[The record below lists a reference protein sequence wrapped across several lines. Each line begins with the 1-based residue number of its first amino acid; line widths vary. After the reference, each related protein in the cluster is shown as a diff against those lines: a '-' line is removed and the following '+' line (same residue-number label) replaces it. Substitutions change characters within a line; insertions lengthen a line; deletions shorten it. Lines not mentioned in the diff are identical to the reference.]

1 MGRAVL
7 ALLSYIFV
15 SAALKISD
23 LNLAQGA
30 RYTDEEALAFV
41 GGYTVSGDAIIVDA
55 SLRTSIVNFAVDQE
69 CMCSC
74 STEAHGI
81 FCLGASDSNM
91 FTVIAFKEEG
101 GWIMEQ
107 HSVNASIGGF
117 NYHATLRL
125 GTSPA
130 GSARSASGYALTGVG
145 AVETTQF
152 HATHSATGCA
162 VGIGAS
168 SCVGTCEKFGIN
180 TTQLTE
186 KCGF

>member
-1 MGRAVL
+1 MG
-7 ALLSYIFV
+7 
-15 SAALKISD
+15 
-23 LNLAQGA
+23 
-30 RYTDEEALAFV
+30 
-41 GGYTVSGDAIIVDA
+41 VSGNAIIVDA
-55 SLRTSIVNFAVDQE
+55 SLKTSIVNFAVDQE

-101 GWIMEQ
+101 SWIMEQ
-107 HSVNASIGGF
+107 HSVNASVGGF

-152 HATHSATGCA
+152 HATHSATGA
-162 VGIGAS
+162 PSAS
-168 SCVGTCEKFGIN
+168 VHRLASGLARSSASVPPNCRRSVVSELP
-180 TTQLTE
+180 TQR
-186 KCGF
+186 